1 MRNGA
6 KVTAVGVA
14 TGFLLAAVVAG
25 AQPAARKG
33 ERRPREFEGPAK
45 HLGLSEQQKEAF
57 RQVHEKQRPQM
68 EALHVKMRENRE
80 QLRKALEAAS
90 PDPVAVGE
98 LAIEGHR
105 LRKQGRALGEET
117 DKKLRALLTPEQQ
130 VKFDAMNELRRG
142 MGPRGDG
149 PIGDGPMGRHGKG
162 RPPFGPP
169 DGQEPPQE

>member
-1 MRNGA
+1 VM
-6 KVTAVGVA
+6 AVGVA
-14 TGFLLAAVVAG
+14 TGFLLTAWMAG

-33 ERRPREFEGPAK
+33 ERAPRSVEGLGEY
-45 HLGLSEQQKEAF
+45 LGLSEQQKEAF

-68 EALHVKMRENRE
+68 EALHTKIRENRE
-80 QLRKALEAAS
+80 QFRKALEVAS

-105 LRKQGRALGEET
+105 LREQGRALGEET

-130 VKFDAMNELRRG
+130 VKFDAMKALRRG
-142 MGPRGDG
+142 MG
-149 PIGDGPMGRHGKG
+149 PIGDGPMGDGPIGRHGKG

-169 DGQEPPQE
+169 DGQKPPQE